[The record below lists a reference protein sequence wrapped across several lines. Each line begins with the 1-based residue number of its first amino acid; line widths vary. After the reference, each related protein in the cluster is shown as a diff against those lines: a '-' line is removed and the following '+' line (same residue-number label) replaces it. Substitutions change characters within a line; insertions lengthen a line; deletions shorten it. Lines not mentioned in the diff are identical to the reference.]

1 MVNIGNEWD
10 ELLKDE
16 FTKEYY
22 LKLREFLKA
31 EYSTRR
37 IYPNMYDIF
46 NSLKFTSYSDVKAVI
61 IGQDPYHGAGQAHG
75 LCFSVQK
82 GTAIPPSLQNIYKEI
97 YSDLGIPPANHGYLK
112 KWADSGVLLM
122 NTVLTVREGQAN
134 SHRGMGWEIFTDR
147 VIELLNQREKPI
159 VFLLWGGN
167 AKQKMR
173 LITNP
178 SHLILQ
184 AAHPSPLSAYNG
196 FFGCRHF
203 SKANEFLTANG
214 MTPVDWRVD

>member
-16 FTKEYY
+16 FQKDYY
-22 LKLREFLKA
+22 LKLREFLKT
-31 EYSTRR
+31 EYFSRR

-46 NSLKFTSYSDVKAVI
+46 NALKYTSYSDVKAVI

-82 GTAIPPSLQNIYKEI
+82 GVAVPPSLQNIYKEI
-97 YSDLGIPPANHGYLK
+97 QSDLGIQPANHGYLK
-112 KWADSGVLLM
+112 KWADNGVLLM
-122 NTVLTVREGQAN
+122 NAVLTVREGQAN
-134 SHRGMGWEIFTDR
+134 SHKNMGWEIFTDR
-147 VIELLNQREKPI
+147 VIDLLNQREKPI
-159 VFLLWGGN
+159 VFLLWGNN

-178 SHLILQ
+178 NHLILQ
-184 AAHPSPLSAYNG
+184 AAHPSPLSAFNG

-203 SKANEFLTANG
+203 SKANAFLLEHG
-214 MTPVDWRVD
+214 MEPIDWTVD

>member
-147 VIELLNQREKPI
+147 VIELLNQRDKPI

-178 SHLILQ
+178 NHLILQ

-214 MTPVDWRVD
+214 MEPIDWHVD